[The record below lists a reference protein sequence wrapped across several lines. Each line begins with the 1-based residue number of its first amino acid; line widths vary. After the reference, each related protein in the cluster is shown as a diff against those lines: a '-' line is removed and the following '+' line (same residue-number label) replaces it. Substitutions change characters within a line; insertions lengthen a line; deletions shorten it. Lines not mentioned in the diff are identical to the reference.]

1 MDFEDRV
8 RRARER
14 QQAEAQEAYEQE
26 QEKRR
31 RIAESKSEARRLA
44 QQLEETLRVRI
55 RPILERF
62 ASAYGGNK
70 SFSTS
75 KWYGNVRL
83 EEKLHEQHSVE
94 QMKLNL
100 VSVSD
105 DLKLET
111 FQDTAQRW
119 HRIVL
124 SCELFQDGTLH
135 VVGGCRRAQ
144 PLAALKVDDEAFR
157 EELERILTDV
167 AEHPEKAQLASP

>member
-14 QQAEAQEAYEQE
+14 QQAKAQEAYEQE

-44 QQLEETLRVRI
+44 QQLEETLHMKI

-62 ASAYGGNK
+62 AWAYRGNS

-75 KWYGNVRL
+75 KWYGNVAL
-83 EEKLHEQHSVE
+83 EEKLRDPHLDQE
-94 QMKLNL
+94 MALNL

-111 FQDTAQRW
+111 FLDTAQRW
-119 HRIVL
+119 LRIVL
-124 SCELFQDGTLH
+124 SCELFQDGTLR

-144 PLAALKVDDEAFR
+144 PLAVLNVDAEAFR
-157 EELERILTDV
+157 DELERILIDV
-167 AEHPEKAQLASP
+167 AEHPEKAQAASP